1 MIDQIINFK
10 SVEEVQKF
18 VNMAVSCP
26 FDIDIGT
33 DRNMIDAKSIMGVMS
48 LGLNRPLRVSYE
60 QDDQAFDQMLDSLKI
75 A

>member
-1 MIDQIINFK
+1 
-10 SVEEVQKF
+10 
-18 VNMAVSCP
+18 MAVSCP

-48 LGLNRPLRVSYE
+48 LGLNRPLRVSCE